1 MGVFK
6 RACVSKYCVS
16 DAENRGKPNLKMD
29 IR

>member
-16 DAENRGKPNLKMD
+16 DAENRGKPKFENGY
-29 IR
+29 